1 MKLIIKVKEK
11 IEKSKN
17 IIIAGHINPDGDTVG
32 AGLALLLGLEKKYPE
47 KKIEFVLQD
56 SIPKNISFL
65 KGSEKIKKIEEVIN
79 PNYDLAILVD
89 SATIDR
95 VGTVFNLVEDVFKI
109 NIDHHIS
116 NSKYGDIN
124 IVKEISS
131 TSEMMYTIL
140 KELDVEMTLEMCEA
154 IYLGLVNDTGNFAHS
169 NVTDKTF
176 LVASELM
183 ALGVNNN
190 KIVNEF
196 FKTKSFEKMKVLGT
210 ALSEMV
216 FVENKKLMYFNL
228 SAKKLKSLNAV
239 KDDTEGVVEELINYS
254 GSEVSLFL
262 REDENGKIKGSL
274 RSKYNADVN
283 KIAALFGGGGHI
295 KAAGFT
301 SELSVDE
308 IIKKVVENL

>member
-1 MKLIIKVKEK
+1 MVRIKEK

-56 SIPKNISFL
+56 SVPKNISFL
-65 KGSEKIKKIEEVIN
+65 KGSEKIKRVEDIIN
-79 PNYDLAILVD
+79 PDYDLAILVD

-95 VGTVFNLVEDVFKI
+95 IGTVFNLIEDVFKI

-116 NSKYGDIN
+116 NSKYGNIN

-140 KELDVEMTLEMCEA
+140 KELDIEITLEISEA

-190 KIVNEF
+190 KIVNDF
-196 FKTKSFEKMKVLGT
+196 FKTKSFERMKVLGT
-210 ALSEMV
+210 ALSGMV
-216 FVENKKLMYFNL
+216 FIENKKLMYFNI

-295 KAAGFT
+295 
-301 SELSVDE
+301 
-308 IIKKVVENL
+308 